1 MPWLSPSLLQQKNKD
16 TVSERDIIDALLP
29 FLCGNS
35 DIPNGQNVLFD
46 GLQAMID
53 GDPPD
58 VQPAFYDGALPANI
72 DKRVKDELGHF
83 IIPSA
88 VNSHLPAV
96 PNFFMEV
103 KAPNEDPDVAKR
115 KACYYG
121 ALGARAMHKLQTYKE
136 DPFYDNKAYTFTSIY
151 DPATG
156 ILELYVTHP
165 TQPISTSTSP
175 EYHMTQIG
183 SYGLTD
189 DIDKCRRGLT
199 AFRNARDLAKEERD
213 RFIEEANVKARA
225 LDTDE

>member
-1 MPWLSPSLLQQKNKD
+1 MPWLSPSLFQQKNKD
-16 TVSERDIIDALLP
+16 TVSERDIIGALLP

-53 GDPPD
+53 GDLPV

-136 DPFYDNKAYTFTSIY
+136 HPFYDNEAYTITSIY

-165 TQPISTSTSP
+165 TQPISPSTSP

-183 SYGLTD
+183 SYVLTD
-189 DIDKCRRGLT
+189 GLDKYRRGLT
-199 AFRNARDLAKEERD
+199 AFRNARDFAKEKRD
-213 RFIEEANVKARA
+213 RFIEEANVKSRA
-225 LDTDE
+225 LDIDK